1 MFLLPQFNA
10 ILQKGPCGTDPSSH
24 PIFQQKLTTWAVSS
38 RVRTGF
44 CLSSMLF
51 YLPPWVTA
59 LRIPS
64 FPKLLIKC
72 RSGFLLTCWMQPITL
87 A

>member
-1 MFLLPQFNA
+1 MFLHPQFNA
-10 ILQKGPCGTDPSSH
+10 TLQRGPCGTDPSSH

-51 YLPPWVTA
+51 YLPPTGDSPKDSF
-59 LRIPS
+59 ISQTPS
-64 FPKLLIKC
+64 QMLI
-72 RSGFLLTCWMQPITL
+72 RVPANMLDATHHLP
-87 A
+87 